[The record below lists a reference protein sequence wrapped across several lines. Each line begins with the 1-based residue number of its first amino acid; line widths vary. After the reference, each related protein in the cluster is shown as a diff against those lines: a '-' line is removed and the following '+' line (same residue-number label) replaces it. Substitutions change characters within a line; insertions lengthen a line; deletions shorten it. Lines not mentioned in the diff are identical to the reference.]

1 MGLSCMS
8 TDDYTVQFRF
18 NLKHDKNIKE
28 KMIKDIELFHGAV
41 LTKLMRNYRPVALSM
56 VETRP
61 DEGSFYTI
69 NDEAEFYI
77 KYKNGLKGK
86 KGPISWTFTFTSE
99 EIKKLKTQ
107 QQKSGQLFVAL
118 VCTLSDKEYGKM
130 QIAFFDP
137 HKNKGIDNV
146 LDFDENTNQAFTIKD
161 NLKGMLVV
169 AKKQQEI
176 MKISRG
182 ALDNWVALG
191 R

>member
-1 MGLSCMS
+1 
-8 TDDYTVQFRF
+8 
-18 NLKHDKNIKE
+18 
-28 KMIKDIELFHGAV
+28 MIKDIELFHGAV
-41 LTKLMRNYRPVALSM
+41 LTKLMRINRPVALSM

-77 KYKNGLKGK
+77 KYKNGIKGK

-107 QQKSGQLFVAL
+107 QQKRGQLFVAL
-118 VCTLSDKEYGKM
+118 VCTLSSKKDGKM

-137 HKNKGIDNV
+137 HKNKGINNI
-146 LDFDENTNQAFTIKD
+146 LDFDTTTQQAFTIKD
-161 NLKGMLVV
+161 NLKGMLIVI
-169 AKKQQEI
+169 KNHKEI